1 MFLPLSSFSFPF
13 PPHGGGPQ
21 RELDMFQVHTHFH
34 RSSTCQLV
42 QSGLGRK
49 REEGKRGAERVC
61 DYCRGIPLPP
71 LGPSRSR
78 GAKER
83 RRARLVALKS
93 SLSRPTPFP
102 TPGCFERGREGGAPF
117 HERKTGSFSPPS
129 FIPRNPQSG
138 CCCPAEQRQH
148 ANHRHR
154 NKPLNLGAWLRAGG
168 TVEDCSAVLCLV
180 GRILGGTRKGAKGGR
195 STWPRAR

>member
-1 MFLPLSSFSFPF
+1 MVVFLPLSSFSFPF

-83 RRARLVALKS
+83 RRRRARLVALKS

-117 HERKTGSFSPPS
+117 HERKTGSFSPPLLHS
-129 FIPRNPQSG
+129 SESPVWPLLPSRATATRQSQ
-138 CCCPAEQRQH
+138 A
-148 ANHRHR
+148 
-154 NKPLNLGAWLRAGG
+154 
-168 TVEDCSAVLCLV
+168 
-180 GRILGGTRKGAKGGR
+180 
-195 STWPRAR
+195 

>member
-1 MFLPLSSFSFPF
+1 
-13 PPHGGGPQ
+13 
-21 RELDMFQVHTHFH
+21 MFQVHTHFH

-42 QSGLGRK
+42 QSGLGRR

-83 RRARLVALKS
+83 RRRRRARLVALKS

-102 TPGCFERGREGGAPF
+102 TTGCSERGREGGAPF
-117 HERKTGSFSPPS
+117 HERKTGSFSLSS
-129 FIPRNPQSG
+129 FIPRNSSLAVVAQPSNG
-138 CCCPAEQRQH
+138 NTPITGIETCP
-148 ANHRHR
+148 
-154 NKPLNLGAWLRAGG
+154 
-168 TVEDCSAVLCLV
+168 
-180 GRILGGTRKGAKGGR
+180 
-195 STWPRAR
+195 